1 MSRRRL
7 NVAFMRRGLF
17 EHRDKRTASSAAGQR
32 ASSVVRADNLL
43 GEPAASKNKVYKA
56 RSLQLD
62 RALLDRVRRR
72 EVASAEVAGLDLAEL
87 RALLGALLASHGAA
101 GVEAAAGRRV
111 DR

>member
-1 MSRRRL
+1 
-7 NVAFMRRGLF
+7 MRRGLF

-101 GVEAAAGRRV
+101 GVEAAAGRCV